1 MPPNDSQRLTRLLR
15 LIHTLSQ
22 GVDGVSVQ
30 DIATREGLDEKTIR
44 RDLVLLKNMGLPLEE
59 RRAKFGRKLWLI
71 RPEVENGQFN
81 IFEGLHSATET
92 KKKERPRRSESVP
105 TELEQMLYFSTTGTR
120 DFSRRAHLISTILQS
135 ITQRQALQLTYR
147 KPSESASLQYTI
159 HPYSLAAWHGSLY
172 VVARS
177 VAAGAMRHFEL
188 DRIEGIEMLL
198 EKYRIPRDFN
208 VETYFQST
216 FGIFSPVGEQYR
228 VEIEFSGP
236 ASEAVKK
243 SCWHT
248 TQKFHDQNDGT
259 TVMHVILN
267 DLQEVKSWVLSF
279 GALARVLHPPELVAM
294 VRQEVIQLL
303 QTYS

>member
-92 KKKERPRRSESVP
+92 KKKERPSRSESIP

-208 VETYFQST
+208 VETYFQS
-216 FGIFSPVGEQYR
+216 
-228 VEIEFSGP
+228 
-236 ASEAVKK
+236 
-243 SCWHT
+243 
-248 TQKFHDQNDGT
+248 
-259 TVMHVILN
+259 
-267 DLQEVKSWVLSF
+267 
-279 GALARVLHPPELVAM
+279 
-294 VRQEVIQLL
+294 
-303 QTYS
+303 